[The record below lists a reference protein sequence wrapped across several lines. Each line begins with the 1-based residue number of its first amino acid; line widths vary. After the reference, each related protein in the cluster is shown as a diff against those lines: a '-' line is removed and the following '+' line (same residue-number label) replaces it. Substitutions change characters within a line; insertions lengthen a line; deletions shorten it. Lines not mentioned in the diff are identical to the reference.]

1 MSSSKT
7 TKSTNVTLEREKPN
21 ACQYCQQN
29 TENNKITSKLGEYIL
44 LYNKVMLSKSTFQ
57 TALTIMENKC
67 MGNIQ
72 ITSMI
77 WIL

>member
-7 TKSTNVTLEREKPN
+7 TKSTNVTLEREKPY

-44 LYNKVMLSKSTFQ
+44 L
-57 TALTIMENKC
+57 
-67 MGNIQ
+67 
-72 ITSMI
+72 
-77 WIL
+77 